1 MENSKILA
9 TFAASMKK
17 SVIHLLAI
25 IILLSACGGRRVS
38 ERLNDIDSLIVK
50 EHYDSA
56 YSIIDGL
63 KRVTMNDE
71 NTAHYYLIITQLGYL
86 TNHPLTSD
94 SLLDLA
100 LSYYRKVGNNR
111 KLADAYYYKSIR
123 ERNNQNYPRAIL
135 FCKEAERLAAN
146 NDDVRLQFKIA
157 ENLSYLNSLCD
168 NNKLQLHYAQKALAI
183 ALKIQNKNW
192 IAYSYSKISYAYA
205 YLDQYDSSYYYADKS
220 IPYVEYVKESDKAKY
235 LANIGLL
242 YVDNNPNK
250 AKYYFEKALEYGEHP
265 GIYEF
270 LADIYDLEGK
280 QDEAYRLWKK
290 ALSTSGKHDKDNL
303 LYSIL
308 SYDIKHGRLDRV
320 CKNVEEI
327 MAIKDS
333 IITKVKNDTIKD
345 LQLRFD
351 HEVAM
356 HDADKKL
363 ITTQRVAMALALL
376 LILMVFYIYFRKRR
390 EEMVQKELQMQLYA
404 YTTEIKQLKEAKD
417 NTIAQIKDF
426 ESDKDKY
433 SRKIDELEENV
444 KNADVAIKEL
454 NKSIRKLL
462 DNEAPKL
469 KLGRELYDS
478 IMTGGTAVE
487 WHSKEENLFNNYY
500 SCINYSSYIKLKK
513 GKRKSNLSPHN
524 LFYLI
529 LKDMGKSDDEIRR
542 IMALSPEGLR
552 SLRSRTKPI

>member
-1 MENSKILA
+1 M
-9 TFAASMKK
+9 
-17 SVIHLLAI
+17 
-25 IILLSACGGRRVS
+25 SACGGGGVS

-56 YSIIDGL
+56 YMQL
-63 KRVTMNDE
+63 KEYE
-71 NTAHYYLIITQLGYL
+71 NRPLSEEENAHYCLLLTQLGYL
-86 TNHPLTSD
+86 VDKPQSSD
-94 SLLDLA
+94 SLLDIA
-100 LSYYRKVGNNR
+100 ATYYKKVKNDE
-111 KLADAYYYKSIR
+111 KLAETYHYKSYSLR
-123 ERNNQNYPRAIL
+123 KAQEYPQAIIYAKKSEQL
-135 FCKEAERLAAN
+135 SKASHNIHLK
-146 NDDVRLQFKIA
+146 FKIV
-157 ENLSYLNSLCD
+157 ENLACLNGLCE
-168 NNKLQLHYAQKALAI
+168 NNLFQLNYAKKALAL
-183 ALKIQNKNW
+183 ALQASNKNW
-192 IAYSYSKISYAYA
+192 LAYSYNRISFAFASYGE
-205 YLDQYDSSYYYADKS
+205 LDSAFFYIEKT
-220 IPYVEYVKESDKAKY
+220 IPYIEYVKETDKAIF
-235 LANIGLL
+235 LTNIGLL

-270 LADIYDLEGK
+270 LADIYNLEGK

-290 ALSTSGKHDKDNL
+290 ALSTSGRHDKDNL

-327 MAIKDS
+327 IAIKDS

-345 LQLRFD
+345 LQLRFE

-363 ITTQRVAMALALL
+363 ITTQRIAMGLALL
-376 LILMVFYIYFRKRR
+376 LMLMTLYMYFRKRR

-404 YTTEIKQLKEAKD
+404 YTTEIKQLKEGRD
-417 NTIAQIKDF
+417 NSIAQIKDF

-433 SRKIDELEENV
+433 SRKIIELEEKV
-444 KNADVAIKEL
+444 KNADIAIKEL

-487 WHSKEENLFNNYY
+487 WHSKEEDLFNNYY

-513 GKRKSNLSPHN
+513 VNRKSNLSPHN
-524 LFYLI
+524 MFYLI
-529 LKDMGKSDDEIRR
+529 LKDLGKSDDEIRR

-552 SLRSRTKPI
+552 SLRNRTKPIY